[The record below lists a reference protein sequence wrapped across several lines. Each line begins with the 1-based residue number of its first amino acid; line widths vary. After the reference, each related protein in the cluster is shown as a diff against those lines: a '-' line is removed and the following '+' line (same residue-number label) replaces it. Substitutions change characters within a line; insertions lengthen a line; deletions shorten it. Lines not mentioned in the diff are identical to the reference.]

1 MAGLHLILWTSL
13 DESCPPA
20 DTRGCLHFPFARFD
34 LVSLSPGVPQGS
46 YLHTPER
53 VGLPNRHGRLDE
65 ACLLRWYVYRHFS
78 ALLLSGNLVYGGPYA
93 APLVFWGRA

>member
-1 MAGLHLILWTSL
+1 MVGLHLVLWTSL
-13 DESCPPA
+13 DESCPPP
-20 DTRGCLHFPFARFD
+20 DTRGCIHLSFARFD

-46 YLHTPER
+46 YLFTAEW

-78 ALLLSGNLVYGGPYA
+78 DLLLSGNLVYGGPYVV
-93 APLVFWGRA
+93 PLVF

>member
-1 MAGLHLILWTSL
+1 MASLHLVLWASL
-13 DESCPPA
+13 DESCPPP
-20 DTRGCLHFPFARFD
+20 DTRGCIHLPFACFD

-46 YLHTPER
+46 YLFTAER

-78 ALLLSGNLVYGGPYA
+78 AILLSGNLVYGGPYA
-93 APLVFWGRA
+93 APLVF